1 MKNIPKQYHPAVRKL
16 IKKAREDG
24 EISGAKKMLDF
35 IVLSGFE
42 IDGVDYLKLDSV
54 FERAEYLLNEL
65 KPTKPNE
72 RGE

>member
-1 MKNIPKQYHPAVRKL
+1 M

-65 KPTKPNE
+65 K
-72 RGE
+72 